1 MQKRHP
7 KCPCAN
13 ECACVGTIGKWH
25 AILPFHGR
33 CTHINPLK
41 YDVICTTAA
50 RIHSYQFYLTRSCDC
65 FWRCVF
71 IWIVE
76 PFLCTHFATTIFFFL
91 RSRLTSIGTHGHT
104 VPIHGHRVLS
114 RRTDGYYDR
123 RKLFFYF
130 FIFSRVNAIN
140 PHRFVASI
148 VFTDDFIYFRN
159 SCTASTHWTYALK
172 VEIKRTKQIIFNCGI
187 HIRWWFYWIAFA
199 GSLLC

>member
-41 YDVICTTAA
+41 YDVSMHNRSSHSLISISFNLFVWLFLSLCIYLDCGAVFVHAFCHFHFLFLHRAA
-50 RIHSYQFYLTRSCDC
+50 WHQLA
-65 FWRCVF
+65 
-71 IWIVE
+71 
-76 PFLCTHFATTIFFFL
+76 HMATQCQ
-91 RSRLTSIGTHGHT
+91 SIR
-104 VPIHGHRVLS
+104 HRVLS
-114 RRTDGYYDR
+114 RRTNDDYDR

-148 VFTDDFIYFRN
+148 VFTDDFIYFRI
-159 SCTASTHWTYALK
+159 SCTSWTHWTYA
-172 VEIKRTKQIIFNCGI
+172 
-187 HIRWWFYWIAFA
+187 
-199 GSLLC
+199 